1 MGMETREI
9 PLADEPN
16 ELYELFI
23 GILTLFALGVM
34 VVELLANA
42 GPVIEVLAGIDA
54 LLCLLFLAD
63 FVRSLRRA
71 PVKRAYLWPY
81 GVVDLLGSVPA
92 VGPLALLRLFRLSRL
107 SRATRSLQGE
117 GLRHLVRQFVRRRS
131 EAALYV
137 IVLASLVVLTVGSLL
152 VASIEP
158 AAAGS
163 NIKSGGDAFWW
174 AFVTITTVGYGDLVP
189 VTPGGRIVG
198 GMTMLLG
205 IGVFAVFT
213 GYLSSAFLGGRAPE
227 ASSSFERSDTAT
239 ELATLRQEVVALRAL
254 LTERYGDT
262 SLATGPSEAGAPLD
276 SGIPSRTTAPA
287 RVGRS
292 PSTGGAAT

>member
-1 MGMETREI
+1 MGMETHESQVVE
-9 PLADEPN
+9 EPN

-34 VVELLANA
+34 VVELLASER
-42 GPVIEVLAGIDA
+42 PVLEVLSGIDT
-54 LLCLLFLAD
+54 LLCLLFVAD
-63 FVRSLRRA
+63 FARSVRRA

-81 GVVDLLGSVPA
+81 GVVDLLGSVPG
-92 VGPLALLRLFRLSRL
+92 VGPLVLLRLFRLSRL

-117 GLRHLVRQFVRRRS
+117 GARHLVRQFVRRRS

-137 IVLASLVVLTVGSLL
+137 IVLSSLTVLTIGSLL

-158 AAAGS
+158 SVPDS

-174 AFVTITTVGYGDLVP
+174 AFVTITTVGYGDRFP
-189 VTPGGRIVG
+189 VTPEGRIVG

-213 GYLSSAFLGGRAPE
+213 GYLSGAFLGGRPPDDGPSPDGSA
-227 ASSSFERSDTAT
+227 TAT
-239 ELATLRQEVVALRAL
+239 ELAALRQEVSALREL
-254 LTERYGDT
+254 LIGPAGTPA
-262 SLATGPSEAGAPLD
+262 SGPSDPGAPLD
-276 SGIPSRTTAPA
+276 SEASPQATARA
-287 RVGRS
+287 RAEPS
-292 PSTGGAAT
+292 PSPGGAAT

>member
-158 AAAGS
+158 SAAGS

-174 AFVTITTVGYGDLVP
+174 AFVTITTVGYGDRFP
-189 VTPGGRIVG
+189 VTPEGRIVG

-213 GYLSSAFLGGRAPE
+213 GYLSGAFLGGRSPE
-227 ASSSFERSDTAT
+227 IRPSSDQADTAA
-239 ELATLRQEVVALRAL
+239 ELAALREEVGALRAL
-254 LTERYGDT
+254 LMGHDGDT
-262 SLATGPSEAGAPLD
+262 DRVTGESDSDAPLD
-276 SGIPSRTTAPA
+276 SGIPSRATALA